1 MGVNPG
7 DRAGSTPFFPDYT
20 LADEVQTPEEEMKMA
35 EHRKHPTSRF
45 LLAGAVAAAFAAAA
59 MPALA
64 QEPLKIGFMAELSG
78 PQGALG
84 QDQFDALMMVIDRN
98 GGKLGGVPVSVVKED
113 SQLKPELAVQ
123 LADKLISRENVP
135 IITGI
140 TFSNIMMAV
149 NKKIT
154 GAGVFLIGS
163 NAGPSPVAGAQCTE
177 NYFSVSWQ
185 NDQQAEVVGKYAVD
199 RKYQKVVTIAPNYQA
214 GRDFVSGF
222 KRYYDK
228 PPVTELW
235 PALSTQDFSAEIAQI
250 AAAQPDAVFTF
261 LPGGLG
267 INFVKQWA
275 QSGLKD
281 KVALL
286 SASTADGI
294 GLPAMGEAA
303 TGMIAGGHWAPDF
316 KNEANQ
322 QFVKEFEA
330 KFKRIPSQYAA
341 QSYDAALLLDSAIAK
356 VKGKVSDKD
365 AFRAALKAADFKSVR
380 GEFKFGNN
388 NFPVQDLHVFEAY
401 KDDKGR
407 MTLKTIATPLKASA
421 DAYAEQCKMK

>member
-1 MGVNPG
+1 MATQRKN
-7 DRAGSTPFFPDYT
+7 STRRI
-20 LADEVQTPEEEMKMA
+20 LM
-35 EHRKHPTSRF
+35 
-45 LLAGAVAAAFAAAA
+45 AGAVAVSLAAA
-59 MPALA
+59 MPAVA
-64 QEPLKIGFMAELSG
+64 QAPLKIGFMAELSG

-84 QDQFDALMMVIDRN
+84 QDQYDALMMVIERN
-98 GGKLGGVPVSVVKED
+98 GGKLGGVPVTVIRED
-113 SQLKPELAVQ
+113 SQLKPEVAVQ
-123 LADKLISRENVP
+123 LADKLIEREQVP

-149 NKKIT
+149 NKKVT
-154 GAGVFLIGS
+154 SAGVFLIGS
-163 NAGPSPVAGAQCTE
+163 NAGPSPVAGAQCTQ

-185 NDQQAEVVGKYAVD
+185 NDQQAEVVGKYAVNK
-199 RKYQKVVTIAPNYQA
+199 KYQKVVTIAPNYQA
-214 GRDFVSGF
+214 GKDFVSGF

-228 PPVTELW
+228 APVNELW

-250 AAAQPDAVFTF
+250 AAAQPDAIFAF

-275 QSGLKD
+275 QSGLKG

-303 TGMIAGGHWAPDF
+303 TGVIAGGHWAPDF

-322 QFVKEFEA
+322 KFVKEFEA

-341 QSYDAALLLDSAIAK
+341 QSYDAALLLDSAIGK
-356 VKGKVSDKD
+356 VKGNVSDKD

-380 GEFKFGNN
+380 GDFKFGNN
-388 NFPVQDLHVFEAY
+388 NFPIQDMHVFEAY
-401 KDDKGR
+401 KDEKGR
-407 MTLKTIATPLKASA
+407 MNLKTIATPLEDAQ
-421 DAYAEQCKMK
+421 DAYADKCKMK

>member
-1 MGVNPG
+1 MAL
-7 DRAGSTPFFPDYT
+7 DRNKHTGRF
-20 LADEVQTPEEEMKMA
+20 MA
-35 EHRKHPTSRF
+35 
-45 LLAGAVAAAFAAAA
+45 AGAVAALLAAAA
-59 MPALA
+59 VPAVA
-64 QEPLKIGFMAELSG
+64 QAPLKIGFMAELSG

-84 QDQFDALMMVIDRN
+84 QDQYDALMMVIERN
-98 GGKLGGVPVSVVKED
+98 GGKLGGVPVTVLKED
-113 SQLKPELAVQ
+113 SQLKPEVAVQ
-123 LADKLISRENVP
+123 LADKLIEREKVP

-149 NKKIT
+149 NKKVT
-154 GAGVFLIGS
+154 SAEVFLIGS
-163 NAGPSPVAGAQCTE
+163 NSGPSPVAGAQCSP
-177 NYFSVSWQ
+177 YFFSVSWQ
-185 NDQQAEVVGKYAVD
+185 NDQQAEVVGKYATD
-199 RKYQKVVTIAPNYQA
+199 KKYARVVTIAPNYQA
-214 GRDFVSGF
+214 GKDFVAGF
-222 KRYYDK
+222 KRFYDK
-228 PPVTELW
+228 APVNELW

-250 AAAQPDAVFTF
+250 AAAQPDAIFSF

-281 KVALL
+281 KVAFL

-303 TGMIAGGHWAPDF
+303 TGVIAGTFWGPDF

-322 QFVKEFEA
+322 RFVKEFEA

-356 VKGKVSDKD
+356 VKGNVSDKE

-380 GEFKFGNN
+380 GDFKFGNN
-388 NFPVQDLHVFEAY
+388 QFPVQDLHVFEAY
-401 KDDKGR
+401 KDPQGR
-407 MTLKTIATPLKASA
+407 MNLKTIGTPLKNST
-421 DAYAEQCKMK
+421 DAYASQCKMK